1 MRVIVGFIAGAI
13 VGFGI
18 GVASSI
24 VYSGQTGKDLRE
36 VYAGVRENVE
46 SVDLEQ
52 FGQEVQANVAQ
63 AQAQVQTNVAQVQS
77 QVEEKVA
84 QVRGKSGGNG
94 TPTDEGPGH
103 LFGWWS
109 GELHRWSRWSNS
121 LGRSGRSFGD
131 RRPQSSRPGQTY
143 LIVWLRLRGH
153 A

>member
-24 VYSGQTGKDLRE
+24 MYSGQTGKDLRE

-77 QVEEKVA
+77 QVQEKVA

-94 TPTDEGPGH
+94 TATDEVAP
-103 LFGWWS
+103 
-109 GELHRWSRWSNS
+109 E
-121 LGRSGRSFGD
+121 
-131 RRPQSSRPGQTY
+131 
-143 LIVWLRLRGH
+143 V
-153 A
+153 AVE

>member
-1 MRVIVGFIAGAI
+1 MKLIVGFIAGAI

-24 VYSGQTGKDLRE
+24 VYSGQTDKDLRE
-36 VYAGVRENVE
+36 VYAGVRKNVE

-94 TPTDEGPGH
+94 MAADEAAP
-103 LFGWWS
+103 
-109 GELHRWSRWSNS
+109 EAA
-121 LGRSGRSFGD
+121 
-131 RRPQSSRPGQTY
+131 
-143 LIVWLRLRGH
+143 VE
-153 A
+153 